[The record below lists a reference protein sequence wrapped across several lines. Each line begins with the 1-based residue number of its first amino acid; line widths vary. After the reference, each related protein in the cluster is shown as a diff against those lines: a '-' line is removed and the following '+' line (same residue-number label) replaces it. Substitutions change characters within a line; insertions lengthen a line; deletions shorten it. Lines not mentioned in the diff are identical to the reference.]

1 MDWLN
6 KIQLIK
12 PLRYVIIQTVS
23 WYRIIFLK
31 AKLFDALMTTKLIE
45 DPLKSNYSRC
55 GRTDKG
61 VSAFGQ
67 VERERDTSL
76 MIEIIIS
83 SPLGCNN

>member
-1 MDWLN
+1 MLHLNYCTWAGIMMDWPN

-12 PLRYVIIQTVS
+12 PLRYVIQTVS

-67 VERERDTSL
+67 VERER
-76 MIEIIIS
+76 EI
-83 SPLGCNN
+83 PH